1 MQGNYKE
8 EALQKINRYYIS
20 KTGVKMVK
28 VNKNDQR
35 EIQLEAGHWVQ
46 TVFNTLE
53 IKQDW
58 EYYNVDKS
66 YYLKGIEQEI
76 NNILSISSNQ
86 LTLF

>member
-1 MQGNYKE
+1 
-8 EALQKINRYYIS
+8 
-20 KTGVKMVK
+20 MVK

-35 EIQLEAGHWVQ
+35 KIQLEAGHWVQ

-58 EYYNVDKS
+58 KYYNVDKS